1 MSPVLNALLSNKVR
15 RGGAEGIISMSLGS
29 AFKCLLSYSAPTLGR
44 VKPVMPEDKLLSL
57 LELITVFVVAH
68 SIV

>member
-15 RGGAEGIISMSLGS
+15 RGGAAGIISMSLGS
-29 AFKCLLSYSAPTLGR
+29 AFKCLLSYSDPTLGR